1 MIEIALD
8 AIKKAE
14 KELLNFRHN
23 PIIISEE
30 KRDIKTKAD
39 VASNKVL
46 YDILSKTNLS
56 VIAEEIPSSFK
67 IIPEVCWII
76 DLMAPNFLEDIRL
89 CYRSLYGKK
98 VLLFGIVKLCK

>member
-39 VASNKVL
+39 LASNKVL
-46 YDILSKTNLS
+46 YDILSKTNISLIS
-56 VIAEEIPSSFK
+56 EEIPSSFK
-67 IIPEVCWII
+67 IYPKFV
-76 DLMAPNFLEDIRL
+76 
-89 CYRSLYGKK
+89 G
-98 VLLFGIVKLCK
+98 